1 MINKDYTIYDDAV
14 FRLTIFDDKDMNMN
28 LFKIILTDKL
38 LCSCKY
44 ISTRMVFF
52 KKSII
57 FAETTFINNRYEH
70 RKNTQ

>member
-52 KKSII
+52 
-57 FAETTFINNRYEH
+57 
-70 RKNTQ
+70 